1 MGYRTGKLFSR
12 QVKTMKNCLRDVL
25 KNGSRGLS
33 GAFDFRTND
42 ERIASMKLV
51 FTPRPGGLIG
61 LCKVLRF
68 VFGIFAAAGLAQLY
82 GFSQALKND
91 QKVSL
96 LSVIMLLA
104 VIAVAGLIAG
114 YASHFVT
121 NGCGICASNGDGKS
135 VAVKGLVGVPQE
147 EFLDVMFDLRKMLGT
162 DERVRGMFLEE
173 RGKVI
178 DLLSTLR
185 INDNLR
191 SWVANQIASAR
202 TLYLLGY
209 KRDGV
214 VDALTKKRIEQE
226 VMSKAFAE
234 NSVDHF
240 EKHFNSVASVGSV
253 GETEW
258 CLAGAP
264 NYMLTTDRLLTFDG
278 KKSVKSS
285 ALLSEAT
292 EITLIM

>member
-1 MGYRTGKLFSR
+1 
-12 QVKTMKNCLRDVL
+12 
-25 KNGSRGLS
+25 
-33 GAFDFRTND
+33 
-42 ERIASMKLV
+42 MKLV

>member
-1 MGYRTGKLFSR
+1 M
-12 QVKTMKNCLRDVL
+12 
-25 KNGSRGLS
+25 
-33 GAFDFRTND
+33 FRRVEALAQTTHLISEHACWWVD
-42 ERIASMKLV
+42 ERITSVKLV
-51 FTPRPGGLIG
+51 FNPRPSGLIG

-104 VIAVAGLIAG
+104 VVAVAGLIAG

-121 NGCGICASNGDGKS
+121 NGCGIRATMGDGKS
-135 VAVKGLVGVPQE
+135 VTVKWLAGVPQK
-147 EFLDVMFDLRKMLGT
+147 EFLDVMFDLRKMLGA
-162 DERVRGMFLEE
+162 DESVRKIFVGE
-173 RGKVI
+173 RGKVL

-185 INDNLR
+185 VNDNLR
-191 SWVANQIASAR
+191 SWVANQTASAR
-202 TLYLLGY
+202 TLYLLGH

-214 VDALTKKRIEQE
+214 VEAPTMKRIEHE
-226 VMSKAFAE
+226 VMSRAFAE

-264 NYMLTTDRLLTFDG
+264 NYLLTTDRLLTFDG
-278 KKSVKSS
+278 KKSVKAS
-285 ALLSEAT
+285 ALLSGVT
-292 EITLIM
+292 EMTFIT